1 MRITYRWMKEY
12 LNFDISPSEM
22 IERLIMIGHEV
33 DSFVDLGLLDNPIC
47 IARVLKVEPHPD
59 ADKLTVCQVDAGGAE
74 PVQVVCGAPNVR
86 EGIVTVLAHAGAR
99 LPGGLT
105 LKKTKIRGVRS
116 EGMLLALD
124 EMGLGHDH
132 SGIVEL
138 DETAPAVGEGYDLL
152 IEVEITPNRPDCLSI
167 FGLCRDLAAS
177 YGKEVYLHPVR
188 LKETYESIRELVSIN
203 IKAPEDCPRYTA
215 RLIKNIEIKPSP
227 AWIQRR
233 LLSVGLRPINNVVDA
248 TNYLLF
254 ELGHPLH
261 AFDYDKIRQ
270 KRVIVRM
277 AEPEETIQTLDGTI
291 VKLEAEKDLL
301 IADAEGP
308 IALAG
313 VMGGYD
319 SQVTAETKNILLE
332 SAFFK
337 PSTIRLTSRR
347 HALSTDASYRFE
359 RCADIA
365 ILPEALDRV
374 TATILEWAGGEL
386 TRSMI
391 DTMPRPPAQKT
402 IMLRSPRACR
412 FLGVELS
419 KTVIADLLAALGFE
433 MVRSEGDILVLSVP
447 SYRSDVTCEEDL
459 YEEIARIYGYNNV
472 QSTLPSLPSEANRL
486 NPVVALRRFL
496 QDQFV
501 SFGFN
506 EAVNLSFYGE
516 TDLERL
522 GIGLQG
528 VLKLLNPMS
537 REQSI
542 MRPNLLPSLLRNLV
556 HNQNYGN
563 SDLWLFEIARTFHF
577 GDMAAPCVEKE
588 TLALAMMGNPYS
600 SWRDGAGREADFY
613 DLKGC
618 LELVLKRLGIPAV
631 HFETGGPS
639 FLHPGRCARILS
651 HQTPIGW
658 LGELG
663 PQERMGCDLAKRP
676 QLAQLDLDTLL
687 PLLDSTRKFRDLS
700 RFPTVERDM
709 ALLVSQDVPA
719 GQIEN
724 TIRANAG
731 DYLES
736 LFLFD
741 CYQGKQVPEGMKSLA
756 FRAVYRHPERTLKEE
771 EVTETHYRI
780 LEAIGLEYGAS
791 LRDS

>member
-1 MRITYRWMKEY
+1 M
-12 LNFDISPSEM
+12 
-22 IERLIMIGHEV
+22 
-33 DSFVDLGLLDNPIC
+33 
-47 IARVLKVEPHPD
+47 
-59 ADKLTVCQVDAGGAE
+59 
-74 PVQVVCGAPNVR
+74 
-86 EGIVTVLAHAGAR
+86 
-99 LPGGLT
+99 
-105 LKKTKIRGVRS
+105 
-116 EGMLLALD
+116 
-124 EMGLGHDH
+124 
-132 SGIVEL
+132 
-138 DETAPAVGEGYDLL
+138 
-152 IEVEITPNRPDCLSI
+152 
-167 FGLCRDLAAS
+167 
-177 YGKEVYLHPVR
+177 R

-386 TRSMI
+386 TRSML
-391 DTMPRPPAQKT
+391 DTTPRPPAQKT

-447 SYRSDVTCEEDL
+447 SYRSDVTVK
-459 YEEIARIYGYNNV
+459 RI
-472 QSTLPSLPSEANRL
+472 STKKSPGFMDTITSSPRC
-486 NPVVALRRFL
+486 LRC
-496 QDQFV
+496 
-501 SFGFN
+501 
-506 EAVNLSFYGE
+506 
-516 TDLERL
+516 
-522 GIGLQG
+522 
-528 VLKLLNPMS
+528 
-537 REQSI
+537 
-542 MRPNLLPSLLRNLV
+542 RP
-556 HNQNYGN
+556 
-563 SDLWLFEIARTFHF
+563 
-577 GDMAAPCVEKE
+577 K
-588 TLALAMMGNPYS
+588 
-600 SWRDGAGREADFY
+600 
-613 DLKGC
+613 
-618 LELVLKRLGIPAV
+618 
-631 HFETGGPS
+631 
-639 FLHPGRCARILS
+639 
-651 HQTPIGW
+651 PIV
-658 LGELG
+658 
-663 PQERMGCDLAKRP
+663 
-676 QLAQLDLDTLL
+676 
-687 PLLDSTRKFRDLS
+687 STRLWRCVVFCRTSLS
-700 RFPTVERDM
+700 
-709 ALLVSQDVPA
+709 VSVSTKRS
-719 GQIEN
+719 I
-724 TIRANAG
+724 
-731 DYLES
+731 
-736 LFLFD
+736 
-741 CYQGKQVPEGMKSLA
+741 
-756 FRAVYRHPERTLKEE
+756 
-771 EVTETHYRI
+771 
-780 LEAIGLEYGAS
+780 
-791 LRDS
+791 